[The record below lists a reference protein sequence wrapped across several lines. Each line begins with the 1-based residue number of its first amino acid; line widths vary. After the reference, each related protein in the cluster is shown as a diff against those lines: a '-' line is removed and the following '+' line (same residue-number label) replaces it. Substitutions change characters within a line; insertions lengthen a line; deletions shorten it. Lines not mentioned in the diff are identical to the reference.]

1 MLVYIKNMV
10 SYDCKKCK
18 YSTNI
23 KSHLNRHL
31 KTKKHRLNEVSSMN
45 IPKELMGMNQ
55 NEPQMNH
62 NEPAMNHNEPVN
74 IQKEPVNIQKDIKKY
89 PCDYCEET
97 FNTLPSKR
105 RHELHR
111 CKENI
116 NVSNTIITKQEI
128 QIKKLEKEKENQIKK
143 LEKAMEKQKKD
154 LMKQI
159 EILLTKVGNTT
170 INNTQTNNIQLNNYG
185 SEDLS
190 HISYSD
196 KTQMLKIPYVMIQ
209 RMIEKV
215 HFNDLKPENQ
225 NLMIVNKKD
234 KYIKIYENGK
244 WIYKDKKTTMEDLI
258 DGKYFILD
266 EHFNEITS
274 DELSEIQKD
283 RYEGFQTKY
292 DNKENGLHKE
302 LLEKTELTLLNQMV

>member
-1 MLVYIKNMV
+1 MV
-10 SYDCKKCK
+10 SYDCIICN

-23 KSHLNRHL
+23 KSHLNRHV
-31 KTKKHRLNEVSSMN
+31 KTKKHHLNEEYSVKN
-45 IPKELMGMNQ
+45 TKEIEERSQ
-55 NEPQMNH
+55 NEPQMSQ
-62 NEPAMNHNEPVN
+62 NEPQMSH
-74 IQKEPVNIQKDIKKY
+74 KKLKMY

-97 FNTLPSKR
+97 FTTMANKR

-111 CKENI
+111 CKDNS
-116 NVSNTIITKQEI
+116 NVSKFIIIKHET
-128 QIKKLEKEKENQIKK
+128 QIKKLEREKENQIKK
-143 LEKAMEKQKKD
+143 HEKAMEKQKKE

-196 KTQMLKIPYVMIQ
+196 KTQMLKIPYIMIQ
-209 RMIEKV
+209 RMIEKI

-274 DELSEIQKD
+274 DELSKIQKN
-283 RYEGFQTKY
+283 RYEGFQKKY
-292 DNKENGLHKE
+292 DNKDNGLHKE
-302 LLEKTELTLLNQMV
+302 LLEKTELTLLNQMNR

>member
-1 MLVYIKNMV
+1 MTIYTCDI
-10 SYDCKKCK
+10 CIF
-18 YSTNI
+18 STHRF
-23 KSHLNRHL
+23 SDYNRHL
-31 KTKKHRLNEVSSMN
+31 KTKKHRLNEN
-45 IPKELMGMNQ
+45 PIQQ
-55 NEPQMNH
+55 NENTYDK
-62 NEPAMNHNEPVN
+62 N
-74 IQKEPVNIQKDIKKY
+74 IQKHPQNIHKHPQNIHTHPDIY
-89 PCDYCEET
+89 TCDYCQESFT
-97 FNTLPSKR
+97 NFSNKR

-111 CKENI
+111 CKENTS
-116 NVSNTIITKQEI
+116 VSNSIITKQEI
-128 QIKKLEKEKENQIKK
+128 QIKKLEK
-143 LEKAMEKQKKD
+143 AMEKQKKE

>member
-1 MLVYIKNMV
+1 MV
-10 SYDCKKCK
+10 LFTCNICNYQ
-18 YSTNI
+18 TNI
-23 KSHLNRHL
+23 SSNYKKHLN
-31 KTKKHRLNEVSSMN
+31 TKKHQDNEETAPNSS
-45 IPKELMGMNQ
+45 KELMVLNQNEPKMNQIEPVMNQ
-55 NEPQMNH
+55 NEPTNLH
-62 NEPAMNHNEPVN
+62 KGV
-74 IQKEPVNIQKDIKKY
+74 KKY
-89 PCDYCEET
+89 PCDYCHES
-97 FNTLPSKR
+97 FNTIPSKR

-111 CKENI
+111 CKENT
-116 NVSNTIITKQEI
+116 NVSNSIITKQG
-128 QIKKLEKEKENQIKK
+128 NQIKK
-143 LEKAMEKQKKD
+143 LEKAMEKQKKE

-196 KTQMLKIPYVMIQ
+196 KTQMLKIPYIMIQ
-209 RMIEKV
+209 RMIEKI
-215 HFNDLKPENQ
+215 HFNDLKPENK

-244 WIYKDKKTTMEDLI
+244 WIYKDKKTTLEDLI

-274 DELSEIQKD
+274 DELSEIQKS

-292 DNKENGLHKE
+292 DSNDNGLHKE
-302 LLEKTELTLLNQMV
+302 LLEKTELTLLNQMA

>member
-1 MLVYIKNMV
+1 MV
-10 SYDCKKCK
+10 LYDCKTCNYYTK
-18 YSTNI
+18 YKYDFN
-23 KSHLNRHL
+23 KHL
-31 KTKKHRLNEVSSMN
+31 KTKKHRVNEDCSIKN
-45 IPKELMGMNQ
+45 IKELMGMNQ
-55 NEPQMNH
+55 NEPEMNQ
-62 NEPAMNHNEPVN
+62 NEPAMNQNEPV
-74 IQKEPVNIQKDIKKY
+74 ILQKDVKKY
-89 PCDYCEET
+89 PCDYCDES
-97 FNTLPSKR
+97 FNTIPSKR

-111 CKENI
+111 CKENT
-116 NVSNTIITKQEI
+116 NVSNSIITKQG
-128 QIKKLEKEKENQIKK
+128 NQIKK
-143 LEKAMEKQKKD
+143 LKKEMEKQKKE

-196 KTQMLKIPYVMIQ
+196 KTQMLKIPYIMIQ
-209 RMIEKV
+209 RMIEKI
-215 HFNDLKPENQ
+215 HFNDLKPENK

-244 WIYKDKKTTMEDLI
+244 WIYKDKKTTLEDLI

-274 DELSEIQKD
+274 DELSEIQKS

-292 DNKENGLHKE
+292 DSNDNGLHKE
-302 LLEKTELTLLNQMV
+302 LLEKTELTLLNQMA

>member
-1 MLVYIKNMV
+1 MGSFTCIF
-10 SYDCKKCK
+10 CK
-18 YSTNI
+18 YHTTINSNYT
-23 KSHLNRHL
+23 KHL
-31 KTKKHRLNEVSSMN
+31 KTKKHRLNEANTLNS
-45 IPKELMGMNQ
+45 PKELMVLNQNEPTMNQ
-55 NEPQMNH
+55 NEPSMNQ
-62 NEPAMNHNEPVN
+62 N
-74 IQKEPVNIQKDIKKY
+74 EPVNIQKDIKKY
-89 PCDYCEET
+89 PCDYCEES

-111 CKENI
+111 CKENAV
-116 NVSNTIITKQEI
+116 VSNSIITKQG
-128 QIKKLEKEKENQIKK
+128 NQIKK
-143 LEKAMEKQKKD
+143 LEKAMEKQKKE

-159 EILLTKVGNTT
+159 EILLT

-190 HISYSD
+190 HISYRD
-196 KTQMLKIPYVMIQ
+196 KTHMLKIPYVMIQ
-209 RMIEKV
+209 RMIEKI
-215 HFNDLKPENQ
+215 HFNDLKPENK

-244 WIYKDKKTTMEDLI
+244 WIYNDKKTTLEDLI

-274 DELSEIQKD
+274 DELSEIQKS
-283 RYEGFQTKY
+283 RYEDFQTKY
-292 DNKENGLHKE
+292 DSKDNGLHKE

>member
-1 MLVYIKNMV
+1 MV
-10 SYDCKKCK
+10 SYDCIICN

-23 KSHLNRHL
+23 KSHLNRHV
-31 KTKKHRLNEVSSMN
+31 KTKKHRLNEEYSVKN
-45 IPKELMGMNQ
+45 TKEIEEWSQ
-55 NEPQMNH
+55 NEPQMSQ
-62 NEPAMNHNEPVN
+62 NEPQMSH
-74 IQKEPVNIQKDIKKY
+74 KKLKMY
-89 PCDYCEET
+89 PCDDCEET
-97 FNTLPSKR
+97 FTTMANKR

-111 CKENI
+111 CKDNS
-116 NVSNTIITKQEI
+116 NVSKFIIIKHET
-128 QIKKLEKEKENQIKK
+128 QIKKLEREKENQIKK
-143 LEKAMEKQKKD
+143 HEKAMEKQKKE

-196 KTQMLKIPYVMIQ
+196 KTQMLKIPYIMIQ
-209 RMIEKV
+209 RMIEKI

-274 DELSEIQKD
+274 DELSKIQKN
-283 RYEGFQTKY
+283 RYEGFQKKY
-292 DNKENGLHKE
+292 DNKDNGLHKE
-302 LLEKTELTLLNQMV
+302 LLEKTELTLLNQMNR

>member
-1 MLVYIKNMV
+1 MV
-10 SYDCKKCK
+10 LFTCIFCK
-18 YSTNI
+18 YHTTINSNYT
-23 KSHLNRHL
+23 KHL
-31 KTKKHRLNEVSSMN
+31 KTKKHRLNEANTINS
-45 IPKELMGMNQ
+45 PTELMVLNQNEPTMNQ
-55 NEPQMNH
+55 NEPSMNQ
-62 NEPAMNHNEPVN
+62 NEPVN
-74 IQKEPVNIQKDIKKY
+74 LQKEVKKY
-89 PCDYCEET
+89 PCDYCEES

-111 CKENI
+111 CKENA
-116 NVSNTIITKQEI
+116 NVSNSIITKQG
-128 QIKKLEKEKENQIKK
+128 NQIKK
-143 LEKAMEKQKKD
+143 LEKAMEKQKKE

-190 HISYSD
+190 HISYRD
-196 KTQMLKIPYVMIQ
+196 KTHMLKIPYVMIQ

-274 DELSEIQKD
+274 EELSEIQKD

-292 DNKENGLHKE
+292 DNKDNGLHKE
-302 LLEKTELTLLNQMV
+302 LLEKTELTLLNQMN

>member
-1 MLVYIKNMV
+1 MV
-10 SYDCKKCK
+10 SFTCDFCNYQ
-18 YSTNI
+18 TNI
-23 KSHLNRHL
+23 SSNYKKHL
-31 KTKKHRLNEVSSMN
+31 KTKKHRANEENTSNSS
-45 IPKELMGMNQ
+45 KELMVLNQNEPKMNQ
-55 NEPQMNH
+55 NEPAMNQ
-62 NEPAMNHNEPVN
+62 NEPTNLHKGV
-74 IQKEPVNIQKDIKKY
+74 KKY
-89 PCDYCEET
+89 PCDYCHES
-97 FNTLPSKR
+97 FNTIPSKR

-111 CKENI
+111 CKENT
-116 NVSNTIITKQEI
+116 NVSNSIITKQG
-128 QIKKLEKEKENQIKK
+128 NQIKK
-143 LEKAMEKQKKD
+143 LEKAMEKQKKE

-196 KTQMLKIPYVMIQ
+196 KTQMLKIPYIMIQ
-209 RMIEKV
+209 RMIEKI
-215 HFNDLKPENQ
+215 HFNDLKPENK

-244 WIYKDKKTTMEDLI
+244 WIYKDKKTTLEDLI

-274 DELSEIQKD
+274 DELSEIQKS

-292 DNKENGLHKE
+292 DSNDNGLHKE
-302 LLEKTELTLLNQMV
+302 LLEKTELTLLNQMA

>member
-1 MLVYIKNMV
+1 MV
-10 SYDCKKCK
+10 SYECIICN

-31 KTKKHRLNEVSSMN
+31 KTKKHRVNEETRRKN
-45 IPKELMGMNQ
+45 I
-55 NEPQMNH
+55 NENDK
-62 NEPAMNHNEPVN
+62 N
-74 IQKEPVNIQKDIKKY
+74 IQKHPQNIQKHPQNIHKKLKMY
-89 PCDYCEET
+89 PCNYCEET
-97 FNTLPSKR
+97 FTNFSNKR

-111 CKENI
+111 CKDNN
-116 NVSNTIITKQEI
+116 NVSKSIIIKHET
-128 QIKKLEKEKENQIKK
+128 QIKKLEREKENQIKK
-143 LEKAMEKQKKD
+143 HEKAMEKQKKE

-170 INNTQTNNIQLNNYG
+170 INNNQTNNIQLNNYG

-196 KTQMLKIPYVMIQ
+196 KTQMLKIPYIMIQ
-209 RMIEKV
+209 RMIEKI
-215 HFNDLKPENQ
+215 HFNDLKPENK

-274 DELSEIQKD
+274 DELSEIQKN

-292 DNKENGLHKE
+292 DNKDNGLHKE
-302 LLEKTELTLLNQMV
+302 LLEKTELTLLNQMNR

>member
-1 MLVYIKNMV
+1 MV
-10 SYDCKKCK
+10 SYECIICN

-31 KTKKHRLNEVSSMN
+31 KTKKHRVNEEKPIKN
-45 IPKELMGMNQ
+45 INTNDKNSQ
-55 NEPQMNH
+55 NEPQMSQ
-62 NEPAMNHNEPVN
+62 NEPQMSHKKP
-74 IQKEPVNIQKDIKKY
+74 QKKLKMY

-97 FNTLPSKR
+97 FSTMANKR

-111 CKENI
+111 CKDNAIVSKSIILKHEN
-116 NVSNTIITKQEI
+116 

-143 LEKAMEKQKKD
+143 HEKAMEKQKKE

-196 KTQMLKIPYVMIQ
+196 KTQMLKIPYIMIQ
-209 RMIEKV
+209 RMIEKI
-215 HFNDLKPENQ
+215 HFNDLKPENK

-266 EHFNEITS
+266 EHFNEITG
-274 DELSEIQKD
+274 DELSKIQKD

-292 DNKENGLHKE
+292 DNKDNDLHKE
-302 LLEKTELTLLNQMV
+302 LLEKTELTLLNQMNR

>member
-1 MLVYIKNMV
+1 MV

-18 YSTNI
+18 YSTKYKYDFN
-23 KSHLNRHL
+23 KHL
-31 KTKKHRLNEVSSMN
+31 KTKKHRLNEECSMKN
-45 IPKELMGMNQ
+45 SKELMGMNQ

-62 NEPAMNHNEPVN
+62 NEPAMNHN
-74 IQKEPVNIQKDIKKY
+74 EPVNIQKDIKKY

-215 HFNDLKPENQ
+215 HFNDMKPENK

-244 WIYKDKKTTMEDLI
+244 WIYKDKKTTLEDLI

-274 DELSEIQKD
+274 EELSEIQKD

-292 DNKENGLHKE
+292 DNKDNGLHKE
-302 LLEKTELTLLNQMV
+302 LLEKTELTLLNQMN

>member
-1 MLVYIKNMV
+1 MV
-10 SYDCKKCK
+10 LFTCIICK
-18 YSTNI
+18 YHTTINSNY
-23 KSHLNRHL
+23 KKHLN
-31 KTKKHRLNEVSSMN
+31 TKKHRLNEANTINS
-45 IPKELMGMNQ
+45 PTELMVLNQNEPTMNQ
-55 NEPQMNH
+55 NEPSMNQ
-62 NEPAMNHNEPVN
+62 NEPVN
-74 IQKEPVNIQKDIKKY
+74 LQKEVKKY
-89 PCDYCEET
+89 PCDYCEES

-111 CKENI
+111 CKENT
-116 NVSNTIITKQEI
+116 NVSNSIITKQG
-128 QIKKLEKEKENQIKK
+128 NQIKK
-143 LEKAMEKQKKD
+143 LEKAMEKQKKE

-190 HISYSD
+190 HISYRD
-196 KTQMLKIPYVMIQ
+196 KTHMLKIPYVMIQ

-215 HFNDLKPENQ
+215 HFNDMKPENK

-244 WIYKDKKTTMEDLI
+244 WIYKDKKTTLEDLI

>member
-1 MLVYIKNMV
+1 MKN
-10 SYDCKKCK
+10 
-18 YSTNI
+18 
-23 KSHLNRHL
+23 
-31 KTKKHRLNEVSSMN
+31 
-45 IPKELMGMNQ
+45 PKELMGMNQ

-62 NEPAMNHNEPVN
+62 NEPAMNHN
-74 IQKEPVNIQKDIKKY
+74 EPVNIQKDIKKY

-209 RMIEKV
+209 RMIEKI
-215 HFNDLKPENQ
+215 HFNDLKPENK

-274 DELSEIQKD
+274 DELSEIQKN
-283 RYEGFQTKY
+283 RYEGFQKKY
-292 DNKENGLHKE
+292 DNKDNGLHKE
-302 LLEKTELTLLNQMV
+302 LLEKTELTLLNQMN

>member
-1 MLVYIKNMV
+1 MV

-18 YSTNI
+18 YSTKYKYDFN
-23 KSHLNRHL
+23 KHL
-31 KTKKHRLNEVSSMN
+31 KTKKHRLNEECSMKN
-45 IPKELMGMNQ
+45 SKELMGMNQ

-62 NEPAMNHNEPVN
+62 NEPAMNHN
-74 IQKEPVNIQKDIKKY
+74 EPVNIQKDIKKY

-274 DELSEIQKD
+274 EELSEIQKD

-292 DNKENGLHKE
+292 DNKDNGLHKE
-302 LLEKTELTLLNQMV
+302 LLEKTELTLLNQMN

>member
-1 MLVYIKNMV
+1 
-10 SYDCKKCK
+10 
-18 YSTNI
+18 
-23 KSHLNRHL
+23 
-31 KTKKHRLNEVSSMN
+31 
-45 IPKELMGMNQ
+45 
-55 NEPQMNH
+55 
-62 NEPAMNHNEPVN
+62 
-74 IQKEPVNIQKDIKKY
+74 
-89 PCDYCEET
+89 
-97 FNTLPSKR
+97 
-105 RHELHR
+105 
-111 CKENI
+111 
-116 NVSNTIITKQEI
+116 
-128 QIKKLEKEKENQIKK
+128 
-143 LEKAMEKQKKD
+143 MEKQKKE

-196 KTQMLKIPYVMIQ
+196 KTQMLKIPYIMIQ
-209 RMIEKV
+209 RMIEKI
-215 HFNDLKPENQ
+215 HFNDLKPENK

-266 EHFNEITS
+266 EHFNEITG
-274 DELSEIQKD
+274 DELSKIQKD

-292 DNKENGLHKE
+292 DNKDNDLHKE
-302 LLEKTELTLLNQMV
+302 LLEKTELTLLNQMNR

>member
-1 MLVYIKNMV
+1 
-10 SYDCKKCK
+10 
-18 YSTNI
+18 
-23 KSHLNRHL
+23 
-31 KTKKHRLNEVSSMN
+31 
-45 IPKELMGMNQ
+45 MNQ
-55 NEPQMNH
+55 NEP
-62 NEPAMNHNEPVN
+62 VN
-74 IQKEPVNIQKDIKKY
+74 LQKDVKKY

-97 FNTLPSKR
+97 FNTIPSKR

-111 CKENI
+111 CKENT
-116 NVSNTIITKQEI
+116 NVSNSIITKQEN
-128 QIKKLEKEKENQIKK
+128 KIKK
-143 LEKAMEKQKKD
+143 LEKAMEKQKKEM
-154 LMKQI
+154 MKQI

-196 KTQMLKIPYVMIQ
+196 KTQMLKIPYIMIQ
-209 RMIEKV
+209 RMIEKI
-215 HFNDLKPENQ
+215 HFNDLKPENK

-244 WIYKDKKTTMEDLI
+244 WIYKDKKTTLEDLI

-274 DELSEIQKD
+274 DELSEIQKS

-292 DNKENGLHKE
+292 DSNDDGLHKE
-302 LLEKTELTLLNQMV
+302 LLEKTELTLLNQMA

>member
-1 MLVYIKNMV
+1 MV

-18 YSTNI
+18 YSTKYKYDFN
-23 KSHLNRHL
+23 KHL
-31 KTKKHRLNEVSSMN
+31 KTKKHRLNEECSMKN
-45 IPKELMGMNQ
+45 SKELMGMNQ

-62 NEPAMNHNEPVN
+62 NEPAMNHN
-74 IQKEPVNIQKDIKKY
+74 EPVNIQKDIKKY

-128 QIKKLEKEKENQIKK
+128 QIKKLEK
-143 LEKAMEKQKKD
+143 AMEKQKKE

-190 HISYSD
+190 HISYRD
-196 KTQMLKIPYVMIQ
+196 KTHMLKIPYVMIQ

-215 HFNDLKPENQ
+215 HFNDMKPENK

-244 WIYKDKKTTMEDLI
+244 WIYKDKKTTLEDLI

>member
-1 MLVYIKNMV
+1 MV
-10 SYDCKKCK
+10 SYDCIICN

-23 KSHLNRHL
+23 KSHLNRHV
-31 KTKKHRLNEVSSMN
+31 KTKKHRLNEEYSVKN
-45 IPKELMGMNQ
+45 TKEIEEWSQ
-55 NEPQMNH
+55 NEPQMSQ
-62 NEPAMNHNEPVN
+62 NEPQMSH
-74 IQKEPVNIQKDIKKY
+74 KKLKMY

-97 FNTLPSKR
+97 FTTMANKR

-111 CKENI
+111 CKDNS
-116 NVSNTIITKQEI
+116 NVSKFIIIKHET
-128 QIKKLEKEKENQIKK
+128 QIKKLEREKENQIKK
-143 LEKAMEKQKKD
+143 HEKAMEKQKKE

-196 KTQMLKIPYVMIQ
+196 KTQMLKIPYIMIQ
-209 RMIEKV
+209 RMIEKI

-274 DELSEIQKD
+274 DELSKIQKN
-283 RYEGFQTKY
+283 RYEGFQKKY
-292 DNKENGLHKE
+292 DNKDNGLHKE
-302 LLEKTELTLLNQMV
+302 LLEKTELTLLNQMNR

>member
-1 MLVYIKNMV
+1 MV
-10 SYDCKKCK
+10 VYDCKNCN
-18 YSTNI
+18 YFTYL
-23 KSHLNRHL
+23 KSNYNRHV
-31 KTKKHRLNEVSSMN
+31 KTKKHRLNEESSEN
-45 IPKELMGMNQ
+45 NPKELMVMNQ
-55 NEPQMNH
+55 NEPQMNQ
-62 NEPAMNHNEPVN
+62 NEPAMNQNEPAMN
-74 IQKEPVNIQKDIKKY
+74 QKKIKTY
-89 PCDYCEET
+89 PCEYCEES

-274 DELSEIQKD
+274 EELSEIQKD

-292 DNKENGLHKE
+292 DNKDNGLHKE
-302 LLEKTELTLLNQMV
+302 LLEKTELTLLNQMN

>member
-1 MLVYIKNMV
+1 
-10 SYDCKKCK
+10 
-18 YSTNI
+18 
-23 KSHLNRHL
+23 LNQ
-31 KTKKHRLNEVSSMN
+31 NE
-45 IPKELMGMNQ
+45 PKMNQ
-55 NEPQMNH
+55 NEPAMNQ
-62 NEPAMNHNEPVN
+62 NEPTNLHKGV
-74 IQKEPVNIQKDIKKY
+74 KKY
-89 PCDYCEET
+89 PCDYCDES
-97 FNTLPSKR
+97 FNTIPSKR

-111 CKENI
+111 CKENT
-116 NVSNTIITKQEI
+116 NVSNSIITKQD
-128 QIKKLEKEKENQIKK
+128 NQIKK
-143 LEKAMEKQKKD
+143 LEKAMEKQKKEM
-154 LMKQI
+154 MKQI

-196 KTQMLKIPYVMIQ
+196 KTQMLKIPYIMIQ
-209 RMIEKV
+209 RMIEKI
-215 HFNDLKPENQ
+215 HFNDLKPENK

-244 WIYKDKKTTMEDLI
+244 WIYKDKKTTLEDLI

-274 DELSEIQKD
+274 DELSEIQKS

-292 DNKENGLHKE
+292 DSKDNGLHKE
-302 LLEKTELTLLNQMV
+302 LLEKTELTLLNQMA

>member
-1 MLVYIKNMV
+1 MV
-10 SYDCKKCK
+10 SYDCIICN

-23 KSHLNRHL
+23 KSHLNRHV
-31 KTKKHRLNEVSSMN
+31 KTKKHRLNEEYSDKN
-45 IPKELMGMNQ
+45 TKEIEEWSQ
-55 NEPQMNH
+55 NEPQMSQ
-62 NEPAMNHNEPVN
+62 NEPQMSH
-74 IQKEPVNIQKDIKKY
+74 KKLKMY
-89 PCDYCEET
+89 PCNYCEET
-97 FNTLPSKR
+97 FATMANKR

-111 CKENI
+111 CKDNS
-116 NVSNTIITKQEI
+116 NVSKSIIIKHET
-128 QIKKLEKEKENQIKK
+128 QIKKLEREKENQIKK
-143 LEKAMEKQKKD
+143 HEKAMEKQKKE

-196 KTQMLKIPYVMIQ
+196 KTQMLKIPYIMIQ
-209 RMIEKV
+209 RMIEKI
-215 HFNDLKPENQ
+215 HFNDLKPENK

-244 WIYKDKKTTMEDLI
+244 WIYKDKKTTLEDLI

-274 DELSEIQKD
+274 DELSEIQKS

-292 DNKENGLHKE
+292 DSKDNGLHKE
-302 LLEKTELTLLNQMV
+302 LLEKTELTLLNQMA

>member
-1 MLVYIKNMV
+1 MV
-10 SYDCKKCK
+10 SYDCIICN

-23 KSHLNRHL
+23 KSHLNRHV
-31 KTKKHRLNEVSSMN
+31 KTKKHHLNEEYSVKN
-45 IPKELMGMNQ
+45 TKEIEEWSQ
-55 NEPQMNH
+55 NEPQMSH
-62 NEPAMNHNEPVN
+62 
-74 IQKEPVNIQKDIKKY
+74 KKLKMY

-97 FNTLPSKR
+97 FTTMANKR

-111 CKENI
+111 CKDNS
-116 NVSNTIITKQEI
+116 NVSKFIIIKHET
-128 QIKKLEKEKENQIKK
+128 QIKKLEREKENQIKK
-143 LEKAMEKQKKD
+143 HEKAMEKQKKE

-196 KTQMLKIPYVMIQ
+196 KTQMLKIPYIMIQ
-209 RMIEKV
+209 RMIEKI

-274 DELSEIQKD
+274 DELSKIQKN
-283 RYEGFQTKY
+283 RYEGFQKKY
-292 DNKENGLHKE
+292 DNKDNGLHKE
-302 LLEKTELTLLNQMV
+302 LLEKTELTLLNQMNR